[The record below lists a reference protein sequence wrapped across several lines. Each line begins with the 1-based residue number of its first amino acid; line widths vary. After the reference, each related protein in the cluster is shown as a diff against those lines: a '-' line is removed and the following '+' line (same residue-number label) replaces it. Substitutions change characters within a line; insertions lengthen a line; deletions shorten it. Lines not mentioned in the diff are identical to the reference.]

1 MKERKF
7 KELHKAHVLRYNQL
21 RESLV
26 CFQTSHLFQDKNNE
40 LAFFSLCSSFAQHWH
55 DISHHAIELHTNV
68 GDLCSCLTLRKKTKK
83 ALKIPI
89 RPSCTPLLLYLFVAR
104 NKQIYLLAWIGK
116 ALEPALRDLLS
127 FEGYF

>member
-1 MKERKF
+1 LEF
-7 KELHKAHVLRYNQL
+7 DENSCIAI
-21 RESLV
+21 
-26 CFQTSHLFQDKNNE
+26 
-40 LAFFSLCSSFAQHWH
+40 SSFAHHWH

-68 GDLCSCLTLRKKTKK
+68 GDLCACLTLRKKTKK

-116 ALEPALRDLLS
+116 ALKPALRDLSS